1 MAITAA
7 LVNEL
12 RQKSGAGMMDCK
24 KALEAS
30 DGDMEKAIEYLRK
43 KGLQQ
48 AEKKVGR
55 STNQGIIQSY
65 IHPGSRLG
73 VMVEINCETDFVART
88 QDFQDFAKDVA
99 MQIAAAAPLCVD
111 RTELDSQF
119 IEKESKIYREQ
130 ASEQGKPENIIE
142 RFVQGKLDKY
152 YQEVCLLEQSFVKDP
167 NKTIKD
173 LLSEKIAKLGENMV
187 IRRFVR
193 FQLGDE

>member
-1 MAITAA
+1 
-7 LVNEL
+7 
-12 RQKSGAGMMDCK
+12 
-24 KALEAS
+24 
-30 DGDMEKAIEYLRK
+30 
-43 KGLQQ
+43 
-48 AEKKVGR
+48 
-55 STNQGIIQSY
+55 
-65 IHPGSRLG
+65 
-73 VMVEINCETDFVART
+73 MVEINCETDFVART